1 MIGCTYKG
9 NDKAKDYKGCNGEGH
24 ANTTSY

>member
-1 MIGCTYKG
+1 MIGRADKG

-24 ANTTSY
+24 ANATSY